1 MRLRNAVIGL
11 VTFSGV
17 ASAAPVSGDEVAE
30 TRARVYQS
38 ERALTA
44 PSRSG
49 ASAIAA
55 GFMRSRGA
63 SEVTVGSLRGT
74 EARNGDITHVRFEQY
89 VGGLRVHGAYA
100 KAAVNGQGE
109 LIHFIDGTAAAGPV
123 VSARVSESDAVGI
136 ALRQLYPELRD
147 TQPAEQ
153 SREGNTVSFAGG
165 VFFHRN
171 PTAERVAYAAANGAL
186 RTGFL
191 VETWTAKSNQLIHTL
206 VSGEGRVLSTE
217 SRTANDRYNV
227 FTNDPGKTPQ
237 AIVTG
242 AGTGN
247 AQSPIGWLNTSG
259 LTTRLIAGNNV
270 RAYLDVD
277 ANNAP
282 DTGGTAVANGDFLA
296 VADLTQAPTTSLNRD
311 VSVQNL
317 FYLNNV
323 IHDTLYRYGFNEAAL
338 NFQENNFGKG
348 GAGSDSVD
356 AEAQD
361 GSGTDNANFSTPAD
375 GSNPRMQMYLWT
387 GVGTHQVNVQL
398 PSSIAGNYVA
408 QGDGEFGP
416 VLSTTGVTG
425 DIVLVNDGVGTTSDG
440 CEAIPA
446 GSLTGK
452 IALIDRGVC
461 GFSVKVKNAQLAG
474 AKGAIIANNAGDG
487 VMTMGGADTTI
498 TIPSVFVGQTTGATL
513 RSVTGVYGTIRKSPT
528 APLQRDSS
536 VDSDVV
542 FHEYGHGLTWRMIG
556 SMSGPISGAIGEGM
570 SDVLAVILNNND
582 RMGEYSASSDLG
594 IRSAP
599 YTNYP
604 RTYGAVTGS
613 GVHFDGEV
621 YGAIGWQ
628 LWLNFQAAGV
638 SKDTLL
644 TYLVD
649 GMNYTPAAPYY
660 EHMRDGILQSVAN
673 AGNAHRCL
681 VWNAFAKYGVGVGAK
696 ATLVRS
702 KGTTVPSV
710 TESFVKPSDCP

>member
-1 MRLRNAVIGL
+1 MHFRGVVFGL
-11 VTFSGV
+11 VSFSSV
-17 ASAAPVSGDEVAE
+17 VFAAPAPSDELAE
-30 TRARVYQS
+30 VRARLYQS
-38 ERALTA
+38 GRALTA
-44 PSRSG
+44 PSRSN
-49 ASAIAA
+49 ASAVVA
-55 GFMRSRGA
+55 GFLRARGA
-63 SEVTVGSLRGT
+63 SDAAVGSLRAT
-74 EARNGDITHVRFEQY
+74 EARQGRITHVRYEQY
-89 VGGLRVHGAYA
+89 VGGMRVHGAYA
-100 KAAVNGQGE
+100 RAAVNEQGE
-109 LIHFIDGTAAAGPV
+109 LIHLIDGTSQVGAVA
-123 VSARVSESDAVGI
+123 SARASESDAVGA
-136 ALRQLYPELRD
+136 ALRNLYPELRD

-153 SREGNTVSFAGG
+153 SRDGNTVSFAGG
-165 VFFHRN
+165 AFFHRG
-171 PTAERVAYAAANGAL
+171 PTVERVAYAAANGVL

-191 VETWTAKSNQLIHTL
+191 VETWTAKTNQLTHTL

-227 FTNDPGKTPQ
+227 FTNDPLKTPQ
-237 AIVTG
+237 AIVSG
-242 AGTGN
+242 PGTGN
-247 AQSPIGWLNTSG
+247 IESPLGWLNGSG

-282 DTGGTAVANGDFLA
+282 DSGGTSVTNSDFLTA
-296 VADLTQAPTTSLNRD
+296 ADLSATPATDANRNL
-311 VSVQNL
+311 SVQNL

-323 IHDTLYRYGFNEAAL
+323 LHDRLYRHGFNEAAL

-375 GSNPRMQMYLWT
+375 GTNPRMQMYLWT
-387 GVGTHQVNVQL
+387 GVGTHQVNVAT
-398 PSSIAGNYVA
+398 PASIAGNYVA
-408 QGDGEFGP
+408 QGGAEFGP
-416 VLSTTGVTG
+416 ALTTTGVSG
-425 DIVLVNDGVGTTSDG
+425 DIVLVNDGVGTTADG
-440 CEAIPA
+440 CESIAA

-452 IALIDRGVC
+452 IALVDRGVC

-474 AKGAIIANNAGDG
+474 AIGAIVANNQGDG
-487 VMTMGGADTTI
+487 VMTMGGTDATI

-513 RSVTGVYGTIRKSPT
+513 RSVTGVNGTLRQSAA

-536 VDSDVV
+536 VDSDIV

-570 SDVLAVILNNND
+570 SDVLAIILNDHD
-582 RMGEYSASSDLG
+582 RVAEYSASSDLG

-604 RTYGAVTGS
+604 RTYGAVAGT

-644 TYLVD
+644 NYLVD

-660 EHMRDGILQSVAN
+660 ENMRDGILQSVAN

-696 ATLVRS
+696 ATLKRV
-702 KGTTVPSV
+702 KGVMQPSI
-710 TESFVKPSDCP
+710 TESFAKPSDCQ

>member
-1 MRLRNAVIGL
+1 MLLRKAVIVL
-11 VTFSGV
+11 VTFSSV
-17 ASAAPVSGDEVAE
+17 ASAAPASSDELAE
-30 TRARVYQS
+30 TRAQVFRS

-49 ASAIAA
+49 ASAIAT
-55 GFMRSRGA
+55 GFLRSRGA
-63 SEVTVGSLRGT
+63 SEATVGSLRAT
-74 EARNGDITHVRFEQY
+74 EARSGDITHVRMEQY

-109 LIHFIDGTAAAGPV
+109 LIHFIDATSAAGAIA
-123 VSARVSESDAVGI
+123 SARVSESDAVGA
-136 ALRQLYPELRD
+136 ALRNLYPELRNP
-147 TQPAEQ
+147 QPAEQ
-153 SREGNTVSFAGG
+153 SRDGNTVSFAGDA
-165 VFFHRN
+165 FFHRG
-171 PTAERVAYAAANGAL
+171 PTVERVAYAAANGTL

-191 VETWTAKSNQLIHTL
+191 VETWTAKTNQLTHTL
-206 VSGEGRVLSTE
+206 VSGEGRILSTE

-237 AIVTG
+237 AIVNG
-242 AGTGN
+242 AGSGN
-247 AQSPIGWLNTSG
+247 AQSPSGWLNGSG

-270 RAYLDVD
+270 RAYVDAD

-282 DTGGTAVANGDFLA
+282 DSGGTAVTSGDFLA
-296 VADLTQAPTTSLNRD
+296 VADLAQAPTTAANRD
-311 VSVQNL
+311 VAVQNL
-317 FYLNNV
+317 FFLNNV

-348 GAGSDSVD
+348 GLGSDSVD

-387 GVGTHQVNVQL
+387 GVGTHQVNVAL
-398 PSSIAGNYVA
+398 PTSIAGNYVA

-416 VLSTTGVTG
+416 ALTTTGVTG

-440 CEAIPA
+440 CEASPA

-474 AKGAIIANNAGDG
+474 ARGAIVANNQGDG

-498 TIPSVFVGQTTGATL
+498 TIPSVFVGQTTGAIL
-513 RSVTGVYGTIRKSPT
+513 RSVTGVSGTIRKSAA

-536 VDSDVV
+536 LDSDIVY
-542 FHEYGHGLTWRMIG
+542 HEYGHGLTWRMIG

-582 RMGEYSASSDLG
+582 RVAEYSASNDLG
-594 IRSAP
+594 IRSAA

-604 RTYGAVTGS
+604 RTYGDVTGS

-649 GMNYTPAAPYY
+649 GMNYTPAGPYY

-681 VWNAFAKYGVGVGAK
+681 VWDAFAKYGVGVGAK
-696 ATLVRS
+696 ATLKRV
-702 KGTTVPSV
+702 KGGTQPSIV
-710 TESFVKPSDCP
+710 ESFTKPSDCP

>member
-1 MRLRNAVIGL
+1 M
-11 VTFSGV
+11 TFSSV
-17 ASAAPVSGDEVAE
+17 ASAAPTSSDELAE
-30 TRARVYQS
+30 TRAQVYRS

-55 GFMRSRGA
+55 GFLRSRGA
-63 SEVTVGSLRGT
+63 SEATVGSLRST
-74 EARNGDITHVRFEQY
+74 EARQGDITHVRLEQY

-100 KAAVNGQGE
+100 KAAVNANGE

-123 VSARVSESDAVGI
+123 VSARVSESDAVGL
-136 ALRQLYPELRD
+136 ALRNLYPELRD

-165 VFFHRN
+165 AFFHRG
-171 PTAERVAYAAANGAL
+171 PTAERVVYVAANGTL

-191 VETWTAKSNQLIHTL
+191 VETWTAKTNQLNHTL
-206 VSGEGRVLSTE
+206 VSGEGRVLSVE
-217 SRTANDRYNV
+217 SRTNNDRYNV
-227 FTNDPGKTPQ
+227 FTNDPLKTPQ

-242 AGTGN
+242 PGAGNT
-247 AQSPIGWLNTSG
+247 QSPLGWLNTSG
-259 LTTRLIAGNNV
+259 LTTRLISGNNV
-270 RAYLDVD
+270 RAYLDTD

-282 DTGGTAVANGDFLA
+282 DTGGTSVTNGDFLA
-296 VADLTQAPTTSLNRD
+296 IGDLTQAPTTNANRD
-311 VSVQNL
+311 MSVQNL
-317 FYLNNV
+317 FYLNNY
-323 IHDTLYRYGFNEAAL
+323 IHDALYRYGFNEVAP

-348 GAGSDSVD
+348 GLGSDSVD

-398 PSSIAGNYVA
+398 PTSIAGNFVA

-416 VLSTTGVTG
+416 TLTTTGLTG

-440 CEAIPA
+440 CEAMPA

-452 IALIDRGVC
+452 IALIDRGIC

-474 AKGAIIANNAGDG
+474 AKGAIVANNQGDG

-513 RSVTGVYGTIRKSPT
+513 RSVTGVYGTIRKSAV
-528 APLQRDSS
+528 APLQRDCAL
-536 VDSDVV
+536 DSDVV

-556 SMSGPISGAIGEGM
+556 SMSGTMSGAIGEGM
-570 SDVLAVILNNND
+570 SDVLAVIINND
-582 RMGEYSASSDLG
+582 DRVGEYSGSSERG

-599 YTNYP
+599 YTNFP
-604 RTYGAVTGS
+604 RTYASVTGS
-613 GVHFDGEV
+613 EVHTDGEV

-628 LWLNFQAAGV
+628 LWLNAQAAGV

-649 GMNYTPAAPYY
+649 GMNYTPAAPNF
-660 EHMRDGILQSVAN
+660 EQMRDGILQSVAN
-673 AGNAHRCL
+673 AGNVHRCL
-681 VWNAFAKYGVGVGAK
+681 VWDAFAKYGVGVGAK
-696 ATLVRS
+696 ATMVRS
-702 KGTTVPSV
+702 KGGTVPSV

>member
-1 MRLRNAVIGL
+1 MILRSAVISL
-11 VTFSGV
+11 VTFSSMAV
-17 ASAAPVSGDEVAE
+17 AAPASSEELAE
-30 TRARVYQS
+30 ARAQVYRS

-55 GFMRSRGA
+55 GFLRSRGA
-63 SEVTVGSLRGT
+63 SEATVGSLRAT
-74 EARNGDITHVRFEQY
+74 EARNGAITHVRFEQY

-100 KAAVNGQGE
+100 KAAVNERGE
-109 LIHFIDGTAAAGPV
+109 LIHLIDATAGAGSV
-123 VSARVSESDAVGI
+123 ASARVSESDAVGV
-136 ALRQLYPELRD
+136 ALRNLYPELRE

-165 VFFHRN
+165 AFFHRG
-171 PTAERVAYAAANGAL
+171 PTAERVAYAAANGTL

-191 VETWTAKSNQLIHTL
+191 VETWTAKTNQLTHTL

-217 SRTANDRYNV
+217 LRTANDRYNV
-227 FTNDPGKTPQ
+227 FTNDPLKTPQ
-237 AIVTG
+237 ALVNGPG
-242 AGTGN
+242 AGNTW
-247 AQSPIGWLNTSG
+247 SPIGWLNSSG
-259 LTTRLIAGNNV
+259 QTTRLIAGNNV

-282 DTGGTAVANGDFLA
+282 DSGGTPVTNGDFLA
-296 VADLTQAPTTSLNRD
+296 VADLTQAPTTSTNRD
-311 VSVQNL
+311 MVVQNL

-323 IHDTLYRYGFNEAAL
+323 IHDTLYRYGFNEAAR

-387 GVGTHQVNVQL
+387 GVGTHQVNVVT
-398 PSSIAGNYVA
+398 PASIAGNYVA
-408 QGDGEFGP
+408 QGGQTFGP
-416 VLSTTGVTG
+416 ALTTTGISG
-425 DIVLVNDGVGTTSDG
+425 DIVLANDGVGTTSDG
-440 CEAIPA
+440 CESMPA

-452 IALIDRGVC
+452 IALIDRGIC
-461 GFSVKVKNAQLAG
+461 GFTVKVKNAQLAG
-474 AKGAIIANNAGDG
+474 AIGAIIANNQGDG
-487 VMTMGGADTTI
+487 VMTMGGDDSTI

-513 RSVTGVYGTIRKSPT
+513 RSVTGVYGAIRQSAT

-536 VDSDVV
+536 VDSDIVY
-542 FHEYGHGLTWRMIG
+542 HEYGHGLTWRMIG

-570 SDVLAVILNNND
+570 SDVLAIILNDHD
-582 RMGEYSASSDLG
+582 RVAEYSASSDLG

-604 RTYGAVTGS
+604 RTYGDVAGT

-638 SKDTLL
+638 SKDTLM
-644 TYLVD
+644 TYIVD
-649 GMNYTPAAPYY
+649 GMNYTPAGPYY

-681 VWNAFAKYGVGVGAK
+681 VWSAFAKYGVGVGAK
-696 ATLVRS
+696 ATLKRV
-702 KGTTVPSV
+702 KGVMTPSI
-710 TESFVKPSDCP
+710 TQSFAKPSDCP

>member
-1 MRLRNAVIGL
+1 MHLRRAVFGL
-11 VTFSGV
+11 VAFSSVGF
-17 ASAAPVSGDEVAE
+17 AAPAPSDELAE
-30 TRARVYQS
+30 VRARVYQS
-38 ERALTA
+38 TRALTG
-44 PSRSG
+44 PSRSS
-49 ASAIAA
+49 ASAVVA
-55 GFMRSRGA
+55 GFLRARGGSDA
-63 SEVTVGSLRGT
+63 TVGSLRAT
-74 EARNGDITHVRFEQY
+74 EARQGRITHVRYEQF

-100 KAAVNGQGE
+100 KAAVNEQGE
-109 LIHFIDGTAAAGPV
+109 LIHLIDGTSQVGAV
-123 VSARVSESDAVGI
+123 VSARVSESDAVGV
-136 ALRQLYPELRD
+136 ALRNLYPELRD

-153 SREGNTVSFAGG
+153 ARDGNTVSFAGG
-165 VFFHRN
+165 AFFHRG
-171 PTAERVAYAAANGAL
+171 PTVERVAYAAANGAL

-191 VETWTAKSNQLIHTL
+191 VETWTAKTNQLTHTL

-227 FTNDPGKTPQ
+227 FTNDPLKTPQ
-237 AIVTG
+237 AIVSG
-242 AGTGN
+242 PGTGN
-247 AQSPIGWLNTSG
+247 VESPIGWLNSSG

-282 DTGGTAVANGDFLA
+282 DSGGTAVTNGDFLTA
-296 VADLTQAPTTSLNRD
+296 ADLTATPATDANRN
-311 VSVQNL
+311 VAVQNL

-323 IHDTLYRYGFNEAAL
+323 IHDRLYRHGFNEAAL

-348 GAGSDSVD
+348 GLGSDSVD

-361 GSGTDNANFSTPAD
+361 GSGTDNANFSTPGD
-375 GSNPRMQMYLWT
+375 GTNPRMQMYLWT
-387 GVGTHQVNVQL
+387 GVGTHQVSVQT
-398 PSSIAGNYVA
+398 PASIAGIYVA

-416 VLSTTGVTG
+416 ALTTTGISG
-425 DIVLVNDGVGTTSDG
+425 DIVLVNDGVGTPSDG
-440 CEAIPA
+440 CESLPS

-474 AKGAIIANNAGDG
+474 ATAAIVANNQGDG

-513 RSVTGVYGTIRKSPT
+513 RSVTGVSGTVRKSLA
-528 APLQRDSS
+528 APLQHDSS
-536 VDSDVV
+536 VDSDIV

-570 SDVLAVILNNND
+570 SDVLAIIINDND
-582 RMGEYSASSDLG
+582 RVAEYSASSDLG

-604 RTYGAVTGS
+604 RTYGDVAGT

-649 GMNYTPAAPYY
+649 GMNYTPAGPYY

-681 VWNAFAKYGVGVGAK
+681 VWDAFAKYGVGVGAK
-696 ATLVRS
+696 ATLKRV
-702 KGTTVPSV
+702 KGVMTPTV
-710 TESFVKPSDCP
+710 TQSFAKPADCP